1 MLSRRKFLHN
11 SMAAA
16 AAAAAA
22 GSVARL
28 SATPATAMAL
38 PLGLQLY
45 SVREQLPKDW
55 DGTLE
60 AIAKMGY
67 REVEAA
73 GYDNHTAA
81 QVNQS
86 MKNAGLRLVSTHLGF
101 DDLKSHMDE
110 VLDFSHQLGLQYI
123 ICPSPQMRN
132 PPPPRPRPT
141 AAQIAAM
148 RAQYA
153 RDGGRGRGNGFRP
166 PQFTLDD
173 WKYNAE
179 QFNLFGEKINAAGM
193 RFGYHNHTTEFT
205 KVDGQVPLEVLIQNT
220 DPDKVHFE
228 MDCGW
233 VVVGGGN
240 PVALMRRY
248 TNRFVMIHVKDFKPA
263 AAGATGRA
271 RMPSAT
277 ELGRGEIDYT
287 PIFAEARR
295 IGIQHCFVEQEG
307 FDIPWQQSLEADA
320 AYLRKLGY

>member
-1 MLSRRKFLHN
+1 
-11 SMAAA
+11 
-16 AAAAAA
+16 
-22 GSVARL
+22 
-28 SATPATAMAL
+28 
-38 PLGLQLY
+38 
-45 SVREQLPKDW
+45 
-55 DGTLE
+55 
-60 AIAKMGY
+60 
-67 REVEAA
+67 
-73 GYDNHTAA
+73 
-81 QVNQS
+81 

-101 DDLKSHMDE
+101 ADLKSHMDD
-110 VLDFSHQLGLQYI
+110 VLEFSHQLGLQYI
-123 ICPSPQMRN
+123 ICPSPQLRN

-148 RAQYA
+148 RAA
-153 RDGGRGRGNGFRP
+153 RGSQAARGGRGNGFRP
-166 PQFTLDD
+166 PAFTLDD

-179 QFNLFGEKINAAGM
+179 QFNIFGEKINAAGM

-233 VVVGGGN
+233 VVVGGGD
-240 PVALMRRY
+240 PVSLMRRY
-248 TNRFVMIHVKDFKPA
+248 KNRFVMIHVKDFKPA

-277 ELGRGEIDYT
+277 ELGRGEIDYA

-307 FDIPWQQSLEADA
+307 FDIPWQQSLEADV